1 MNMVTGLTMLMLAL
15 FALPALM
22 KFIAPMVAA
31 TAGGPVG
38 VAVVAG
44 VMAVK
49 KGAEMVGDAA
59 KAGVSETIDN
69 DAMDEGPSG
78 SG

>member
-1 MNMVTGLTMLMLAL
+1 MLLLAL

-31 TAGGPVG
+31 TAGG
-38 VAVVAG
+38 AG
-44 VMAVK
+44 A
-49 KGAEMVGDAA
+49 GA
-59 KAGVSETIDN
+59 IDN